1 MELTSTRRPES
12 AIRRRG
18 AAIGS
23 ISNLWAPVQLLGR
36 RAGELARRFAS
47 EPPYLVNMVVNA
59 LAHRTQRESQL
70 FADAAIVQAIHERR
84 VGFSG
89 LNSISAPGT
98 ISRTSAA
105 SSRASSVCPPL
116 LYTRW

>member
-59 LAHRTQRESQL
+59 LANRTQRESQL

-84 VGFSG
+84 VGLFGAKFDLGSG
-89 LNSISAPGT
+89 NYLAHQRRKFPCKQ
-98 ISRTSAA
+98 R
-105 SSRASSVCPPL
+105 VPPAV
-116 LYTRW
+116 